1 MNKQI
6 LSFAFATLSAGIVFD
21 ASRAEEPAAT
31 PAAAPAVKLM
41 TSVQPGGQLDTSL
54 ANEVN
59 AAVNR
64 GLDWLAAA
72 QQPEGYWSSSNFPA
86 LTALSLRA
94 FVLSQHPKKQEIV
107 AKAVTYILSCVRE
120 DGGIYREVA
129 GQKGGGLSNYNT
141 AICMAALHAVG
152 DPALVPVVQRA
163 RRFVAAGQHLGGDV
177 YNGGFGYDRS
187 TGRAYTDLL
196 NTYYATE
203 AMRETQSVE
212 DQRPAGEKKVDVDWK
227 AAAGYAEKLQNKPG
241 AGDEAG
247 GFFYNPTDAKAG
259 ATTNQDGVVV
269 FRSFGTMTYAGLLA
283 LVYAE
288 VDRKDTRVRSAFE
301 WASRHWTL
309 EENPGMGTQGLYF
322 FYNVL
327 TKSLSAYGQ
336 DMVPLKSGRLLDWRG
351 AVGSKLVQIQRIDP
365 ANGQGYW
372 KNDNGRFWENDPVL
386 ATSYALVA
394 LELLR

>member
-1 MNKQI
+1 MNRSTW
-6 LSFAFATLSAGIVFD
+6 LVAFVAVAAAVGSVRGED
-21 ASRAEEPAAT
+21 AASKPE
-31 PAAAPAVKLM
+31 AAPAVKLL

-72 QQPEGYWSSSNFPA
+72 QNPDGYWSNPKFPA
-86 LTALSLRA
+86 LTALALRA
-94 FVLSQHPKKQEIV
+94 FVLGQHPKKQEVV
-107 AKAVTYILSCVRE
+107 ARAVKYILSCVRE
-120 DGGIYREVA
+120 DGGIYCDVP

-141 AICMAALHAVG
+141 AICMAALYAVG
-152 DPALVPVVQRA
+152 DPALAPTIQKA
-163 RRFVAAGQHLGGDV
+163 RRFVAAGQHLGGDE
-177 YNGGFGYDRS
+177 YSGGFGYDRS

-203 AMRETQSVE
+203 AMRETQAVE
-212 DQRPAGEKKVDVDWK
+212 DKRPAGEKKADVDWK
-227 AAAGYAEKLQNKPG
+227 AAAGFVEKMQNKPG
-241 AGDEAG
+241 TGDDAG

-259 ATTNQDGVVV
+259 ATTNAEGVVV

-283 LVYAE
+283 LVYAD

-301 WASRHWTL
+301 WACRHWSL
-309 EENPGMGTQGLYF
+309 DENPGMGAQGLYF

-336 DMVPLKSGRLLDWRG
+336 DMVPLKGGKLLDWRG
-351 AVGSKLVQIQRIDP
+351 AVASKLVQIQRIDP

-386 ATSYALVA
+386 SSAYALVA